1 MKDSNVTEVT
11 NVTELSVAMKYA
23 LIGVMTKRLVRSGIA
38 SERQALGTSVVFAEN
53 YSRLVTDPEEFMY
66 HFPNQLD
73 EVKVNEESL
82 STFPV
87 LEALKT
93 LGYLDV
99 EDGQVQVGS
108 RTLSA
113 VESHSDVLRPILA
126 SIGITQNNRVMNYGV
141 TGGSSL
147 TREAIHHLEQSKMMR
162 SDVMLDIITELFR
175 TVRNDPT
182 RKAMLMNELYVLKG
196 TREMDSG
203 VAYVCEHK
211 GDSRDR
217 LYQVPAHGPNGQSS
231 DLARALY
238 DFHGVPTD
246 YNANEVLAEL
256 VVEAHDMGSWE
267 SDQDFEVDLLEAS
280 SNSVQFLVEHMV
292 DHSHMKKPYNFV
304 KFSKLIVALRAGERP
319 YVGVAVGL
327 DAKGSGPQIGGIY
340 VQDESIM
347 RATGFTLETVF
358 ADIYVRARLEMDK
371 LHLPG
376 NVTRQILKDLFVMIF
391 YGSGADNLF
400 NLSSVEQYVLDAVF
414 SDCDGY
420 DEHHERAVKVRDAIS
435 ASFGSGVK
443 QLRAKFTNAGW
454 DFENE
459 CSKIDSP
466 VEYYMADG
474 VKIAMQYFEKT
485 NIDGDV
491 INRDVTA
498 SNVVVD
504 YGNGAHY
511 AKKFNVETNDYDLG
525 SYGRKG
531 FVNFIQ
537 ATDALLAR
545 LILVNCERLG
555 VTHIVSIH
563 DCFRVN
569 VTQLPLLRE
578 AIKEA
583 YRTLFLG
590 NKDEVKDDL
599 PLGIDGVNL
608 YFSGF
613 KNSVKPEYQDSHPS
627 HTLFYGNGY
636 NKINKVNGVYF
647 STLINSLGEGSSY
660 FSK

>member
-1 MKDSNVTEVT
+1 M
-11 NVTELSVAMKYA
+11 
-23 LIGVMTKRLVRSGIA
+23 
-38 SERQALGTSVVFAEN
+38 
-53 YSRLVTDPEEFMY
+53 
-66 HFPNQLD
+66 
-73 EVKVNEESL
+73 
-82 STFPV
+82 
-87 LEALKT
+87 
-93 LGYLDV
+93 
-99 EDGQVQVGS
+99 
-108 RTLSA
+108 
-113 VESHSDVLRPILA
+113 
-126 SIGITQNNRVMNYGV
+126 
-141 TGGSSL
+141 
-147 TREAIHHLEQSKMMR
+147 
-162 SDVMLDIITELFR
+162 
-175 TVRNDPT
+175 
-182 RKAMLMNELYVLKG
+182 
-196 TREMDSG
+196 
-203 VAYVCEHK
+203 
-211 GDSRDR
+211 
-217 LYQVPAHGPNGQSS
+217 
-231 DLARALY
+231 
-238 DFHGVPTD
+238 
-246 YNANEVLAEL
+246 
-256 VVEAHDMGSWE
+256 
-267 SDQDFEVDLLEAS
+267 FE
-280 SNSVQFLVEHMV
+280 
-292 DHSHMKKPYNFV
+292 
-304 KFSKLIVALRAGERP
+304 
-319 YVGVAVGL
+319 
-327 DAKGSGPQIGGIY
+327 
-340 VQDESIM
+340 
-347 RATGFTLETVF
+347 
-358 ADIYVRARLEMDK
+358 
-371 LHLPG
+371 
-376 NVTRQILKDLFVMIF
+376 KDLFVMIF

-545 LILVNCERLG
+545 LIIVNCKRLG

-647 STLINSLGEGSSY
+647 STLINSLGKGSSY